1 MTLRRRAV
9 VHGFRGARNEA
20 YSPAVAAVTPQSST
34 FEPAGLLGVLEWA
47 QALGAEAG

>member
-34 FEPAGLLGVLEWA
+34 FEPAGVLEWA
-47 QALGAEAG
+47 QALGAEGG